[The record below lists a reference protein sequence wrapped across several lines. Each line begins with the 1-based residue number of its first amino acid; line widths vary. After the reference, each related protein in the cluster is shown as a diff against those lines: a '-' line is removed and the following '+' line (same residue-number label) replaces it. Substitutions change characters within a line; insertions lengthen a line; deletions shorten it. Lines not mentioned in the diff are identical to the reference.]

1 MVPDGHSPA
10 LHHGLIHYTCAWAPS
25 FYLEENIPGCPLTGF
40 FLPLHGSKSCPMS
53 IPRLVTAC
61 VCVCVL
67 SCFSRVLLCATLW
80 TVAHQTPLSM
90 GILHARILGWVAI
103 SSSGD
108 LSHPG
113 IEPTSIASPALVGG
127 FFTISAAWEALVKII
142 PLSICATWF
151 FLFLID

>member
-1 MVPDGHSPA
+1 MRYSPVYLKIYLKYISRFQNYLRGTSFFPVVDMTLRQGF
-10 LHHGLIHYTCAWAPS
+10 LHTPPS
-25 FYLEENIPGCPLTGF
+25 
-40 FLPLHGSKSCPMS
+40 SCS
-53 IPRLVTAC
+53 VCVC

-67 SCFSRVLLCATLW
+67 SCFSRVLLCATIW